1 VTFVLPHETGAGPV
15 PVQGQ
20 SRMLGK
26 GNLRPGPETVARRA
40 PVPPWW
46 RPGVGIVLVLRLLSE
61 DI

>member
-40 PVPPWW
+40 PVPPLVATGGRDCA
-46 RPGVGIVLVLRLLSE
+46 RPASLI
-61 DI
+61 